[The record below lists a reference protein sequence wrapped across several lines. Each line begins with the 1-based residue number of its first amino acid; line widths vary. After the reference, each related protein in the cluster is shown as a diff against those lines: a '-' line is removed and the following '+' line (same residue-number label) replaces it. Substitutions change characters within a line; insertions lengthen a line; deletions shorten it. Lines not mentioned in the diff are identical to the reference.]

1 MAMILTQT
9 QIPQMEQLHDKIL
22 AKRAETERQLG
33 QISAAIDIAMRS
45 ASAPGAL
52 EAGGQPA
59 AAFLAL
65 PRFQVGWGLGCYSQC
80 QVRCHLCDCRLR
92 VRWNDFAGNPARAGC
107 GRQAR

>member
-1 MAMILTQT
+1 
-9 QIPQMEQLHDKIL
+9 MEQLHDKIL

-65 PRFQVGWGLGCYSQC
+65 PRFQVSLESAVSARRTFQDQQEYE
-80 QVRCHLCDCRLR
+80 RCG
-92 VRWNDFAGNPARAGC
+92 GNMSGHNTACVELTRPRGTDQGA
-107 GRQAR
+107 

>member
-1 MAMILTQT
+1 MTQT
-9 QIPQMEQLHDKIL
+9 LSVSCAEPDLSDARPQMEQLHDKIL

-65 PRFQVGWGLGCYSQC
+65 PRFQVG
-80 QVRCHLCDCRLR
+80 VR
-92 VRWNDFAGNPARAGC
+92 A
-107 GRQAR
+107 